1 MGEDRTSPR
10 IPTKSARHV
19 PNQWFVLLV
28 LAIRRRYGTFV
39 QVISGREE
47 SFPAAAVRDLIGIVR
62 AMYVVAKLAGAGKN
76 ELARIERVGRDLS
89 AALELAIRSGPDTI
103 GYSAAWKKA
112 EDASRRACDLVD
124 ALTPAEPLVHAARSR
139 IAGPL
144 PAAKKKAAE
153 R

>member
-1 MGEDRTSPR
+1 
-10 IPTKSARHV
+10 
-19 PNQWFVLLV
+19 
-28 LAIRRRYGTFV
+28 
-39 QVISGREE
+39 VISGREE
-47 SFPAAAVRDLIGIVR
+47 PFPAAAVRDLVGIVR
-62 AMYVVAKLAGAGKN
+62 AMYVAAKLAGAGKN

-89 AALELAIRSGPDTI
+89 ASLELASRSGPNTI

-124 ALTPAEPLVHAARSR
+124 ALTPAEPLVHAVHSR

-144 PAAKKKAAE
+144 PAAKKKVAE